1 MLTAKRRCNRKA
13 LVGGTTDQ
21 GKIPQQPGVQR
32 SYKVWSGI
40 GEYVCTRKN
49 RRRDRVEDGGSE
61 EEEKEEAR
69 VVVVVV
75 VVVVIGDITVWPGQL
90 RMR

>member
-1 MLTAKRRCNRKA
+1 MQQKGPR
-13 LVGGTTDQ
+13 GGGGPRTRERFQ
-21 GKIPQQPGVQR
+21 NSQGVQR

-49 RRRDRVEDGGSE
+49 RKRDRVEDGGSE
-61 EEEKEEAR
+61 EEEEEEAR

-75 VVVVIGDITVWPGQL
+75 VVVVIGDIAVWPGQL